1 MTKSELISSV
11 SEKAG
16 ITKKDSEKAISAIIE
31 AITEALS
38 SGDKVQL
45 VGFGTFEV
53 RERAERTGVNP
64 RTQEKIVISATKV
77 PAFKAGSTLKE
88 AVAE

>member
-1 MTKSELISSV
+1 MTKSELITSI

-16 ITKKDSEKAISAIIE
+16 ITKKDSEKALTAFIDSV
-31 AITEALS
+31 TEALS
-38 SGDKVQL
+38 SGEKVQL

-64 RTQEKIVISATKV
+64 RTQEKIIISASKI
-77 PAFKAGSTLKE
+77 PAFKAGSALKE
-88 AVAE
+88 AVSD

>member
-1 MTKSELISSV
+1 MTKSELITSI

-16 ITKKDSEKAISAIIE
+16 ITKKDSEKALTAFIDSV
-31 AITEALS
+31 TEALS
-38 SGDKVQL
+38 SGEKVQL

-64 RTQEKIVISATKV
+64 RTQEKIIISASKV
-77 PAFKAGSTLKE
+77 PAFKAGSALKE
-88 AVAE
+88 AISD